1 MQEKLLHFIWKYQYF
16 NQAKLT
22 TSEGEN
28 LQILKAGLSNTNQGP
43 DFLNAS
49 IKINTVTLIGN
60 IELHINASDWHKH
73 RHSSDKNYTN
83 IILHVVWN
91 NDVPLV
97 IANNQVATLE
107 LKTRVSKLLLQ
118 RYEQLMNAQKSIAC
132 NKFLPALSE
141 IGWIAW
147 KERLAIERLEQK
159 SKYVL
164 ELFEQTNHHWEET
177 FWWML
182 ARNFGS
188 TVNTTYFQSIA
199 ETISINVL
207 AKHKHQIHQLEA
219 MLLGQANLLN
229 ENFTEH
235 YPILLQKEYAFL
247 QKKYQLKSL
256 NVAPLFLRMR
266 PANFPTIRLAQ
277 LAMLINHSSHL
288 FSKIK
293 AIEQIKD
300 IQKLFSVTAND
311 YWNNHYQLNIEVQEN
326 KPKTLGNQMIQNI
339 LINTVI
345 PTLFAYGI
353 YTNNESIKDKAIHW
367 LQELPAENNSILK
380 QWETLKI
387 QNKNAFDSQS
397 LIQLTKNYCKEYRC
411 LNCFVGNQVLRKA
424 AL

>member
-73 RHSSDKNYTN
+73 EHSKDINYTN

-91 NDVPLV
+91 NDIPLV
-97 IANNQVATLE
+97 IANNQVPTLE

-118 RYEQLMNAQKSIAC
+118 RYEMLMNTQANIAC
-132 NKFLPALSE
+132 SKFLPALSS
-141 IGWIAW
+141 IAWMAW

-159 SKYVL
+159 SKLVL
-164 ELFEQTNHHWEET
+164 SLFEKSNHHWEET
-177 FWWML
+177 FWWMI

-188 TVNTTYFQSIA
+188 TVNTDCFQSIA

-229 ENFTEH
+229 ENFDEH
-235 YPILLQKEYAFL
+235 YPILLQKEYSFL
-247 QKKYQLKSL
+247 QKKYKLKKL
-256 NVAPLFLRMR
+256 KTAPLFLRMR

-277 LAMLINHSSHL
+277 LAMLIHNSSHL

-293 AIEQIKD
+293 AIENVID
-300 IQKLFSVTAND
+300 VQKLFAVTAND
-311 YWNNHYQLNIEVQEN
+311 YWNNHYQLNVQVQEN
-326 KPKTLGNQMIQNI
+326 KTKSLGNQTIQNI
-339 LINTVI
+339 LINTII
-345 PTLFAYGI
+345 PVLFAYGI
-353 YTNNESIKDKAIHW
+353 YTNDQFIKDKAIQW
-367 LQELPAENNSILK
+367 LQTLPMENNSILK
-380 QWETLKI
+380 EWKSLNIEH
-387 QNKNAFDSQS
+387 KNAFDSQS
-397 LIQLTKNYCKEYRC
+397 LLQLSKNYCQSFRC
-411 LNCFVGNQVLRKA
+411 LECVVGNKLLKG
-424 AL
+424 